1 MKTIVTVS
9 KINESAQP
17 YKHVEIVTSLYGE
30 DGDDFGLASI
40 SFDQFGCFS
49 FKVQLRY
56 VSHTLNLPQGGVCR
70 GWGTAA
76 VADGCII
83 LCFLIFMED
92 FVHTRQKE
100 SREMVP
106 TTFCPWRES

>member
-1 MKTIVTVS
+1 MNCS
-9 KINESAQP
+9 YLGP
-17 YKHVEIVTSLYGE
+17 
-30 DGDDFGLASI
+30 SI
-40 SFDQFGCFS
+40 LVFS
-49 FKVQLRY
+49 I
-56 VSHTLNLPQGGVCR
+56 LNPPQGGVCR

-83 LCFLIFMED
+83 LWLLIFMED